1 KEVFTV
7 AHPALRG
14 AIRDFAIAEHARAT
28 IARRALTRRIATGD
42 RLRVPELVAVHRHPR
57 GTLTPPE
64 RVAVRRSLGAA
75 AMRICLGVAPALL
88 IVAGLYADT
97 RRAYSVAFDPPEAGP
112 AARVVVRLGRP
123 RTSFLNFLPNTPP
136 LGSVIADTGYKAGS
150 LGPETVARIA
160 GGRVSGTLEKTPA
173 GRVPGWLREVL
184 NGLRPVPRVIA
195 KALLGDPDGVAALKL
210 AFSDPAARGEILS
223 ALAVIGRGGAG
234 EDESLG
240 REVAD

>member
-1 KEVFTV
+1 LQTRGLLVAQPQGRKEVFTV

-42 RLRVPELVAVHRHPR
+42 RLRVPELVAVHRHLR

-75 AMRICLGVAPALL
+75 AMRISLGVALALL

-123 RTSFLNFLPNTPP
+123 RTSFSTFSPTRRRWVRSSPTP
-136 LGSVIADTGYKAGS
+136 GTRRAAW
-150 LGPETVARIA
+150 ARRRSRA
-160 GGRVSGTLEKTPA
+160 SRAAACRERWRRPRPGACPA
-173 GRVPGWLREVL
+173 GCVR
-184 NGLRPVPRVIA
+184 
-195 KALLGDPDGVAALKL
+195 
-210 AFSDPAARGEILS
+210 S
-223 ALAVIGRGGAG
+223 
-234 EDESLG
+234 
-240 REVAD
+240 